1 MAYIHK
7 YKTKHGDFFQIS
19 GQSSPV
25 SEVVT
30 IDPKMHEKS
39 IPASRGRLPSVLKAL
54 EEAFAGKEEPVEEK
68 APKKKATLSSV
79 LRSLVEKAQ

>member
-19 GQSSPV
+19 GQSSAL
-25 SEVVT
+25 SEVTT

-39 IPASRGRLPSVLKAL
+39 IPASRGRLPTVLKAL
-54 EEAFAGKEEPVEEK
+54 EEAFSGKEEPEES
-68 APKKKATLSSV
+68 PKKKATLSSL
-79 LRSLVEKAQ
+79 LRSLAEKVK